1 MESKKWKAQAKKINQ
16 LGNKTKRNSD
26 KKRNNDKQTNT
37 QTDTQMDTHIR
48 RQTKKNNGKL
58 K

>member
-26 KKRNNDKQTNT
+26 KKGNNDKQTNK
-37 QTDTQMDTHIR
+37 HIDI
-48 RQTKKNNGKL
+48 
-58 K
+58 